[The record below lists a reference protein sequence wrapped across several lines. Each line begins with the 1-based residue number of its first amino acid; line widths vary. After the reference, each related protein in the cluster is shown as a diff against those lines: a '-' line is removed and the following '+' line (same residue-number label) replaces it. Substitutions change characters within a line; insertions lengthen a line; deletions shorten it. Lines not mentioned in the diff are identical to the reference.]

1 MCNVMN
7 SFGLNRFWQTLRWVL
22 RTNRIVLLGLLVG
35 SAAGAFLLEM
45 VHFYINAD
53 GNPSSAVRNVAQ
65 MMSFCMILF
74 TAISVSSVFS
84 SFTQLGNK
92 VQRTSWLMLPAT
104 HLEKFLALM
113 VHVTLICPVV
123 AFVGFVLGD
132 SLRMAVE
139 YLGASIIEH
148 PVESMVVHW
157 PSGDHTYYWCSSTLP
172 DIVANYAPH
181 FMDDETY
188 HYTTDYC
195 IMSVLFPLSFTM
207 WAHSL
212 FTLGGTLFRKY
223 SFVISGLL
231 LIGWSALLAWII
243 MSNEISMFNSVWEE
257 NRYVSQEVGTGA
269 YVFTILGVVVACLNY
284 WLSFR
289 MFKGFQLITNKWT
302 NYDILKR

>member
-1 MCNVMN
+1 
-7 SFGLNRFWQTLRWVL
+7 
-22 RTNRIVLLGLLVG
+22 
-35 SAAGAFLLEM
+35 
-45 VHFYINAD
+45 
-53 GNPSSAVRNVAQ
+53 
-65 MMSFCMILF
+65 
-74 TAISVSSVFS
+74 
-84 SFTQLGNK
+84 
-92 VQRTSWLMLPAT
+92 MLPAT

-289 MFKGFQLITNKWT
+289 MFKGFQLMTNKWT